1 MKSGQVDL
9 DEVGRVSFGSLLHSI
24 MIDSFVNINYF
35 YIF

>member
-1 MKSGQVDL
+1 MKSGQVDF
-9 DEVGRVSFGSLLHSI
+9 DEVGRDSFGSLLHSI